1 MEIQKK
7 IKCLSCG
14 TVIAVA
20 EGQNT
25 YCSCKKVT
33 IVEGHIQGTLG
44 TDYVDVS
51 PILLNEKINGN

>member
-14 TVIAVA
+14 AILVVNEGKTDHCPCEKVI
-20 EGQNT
+20 
-25 YCSCKKVT
+25 
-33 IVEGHIQGTLG
+33 IVEGHIRGILG

-51 PILLNEKINGN
+51 PILLNE

>member
-7 IKCLSCG
+7 IKCLACG
-14 TVIAVA
+14 TIIIVT

-25 YCSCKKVT
+25 NCPCKKVV
-33 IVEGHIQGTLG
+33 IVEGHIQGNIG

-51 PILLNEKINGN
+51 PILLKE